1 MSGGGRRRKK
11 HEEHENH
18 ERWLVSYA
26 DLLTLLFAF
35 FVVMYAVSRVD
46 TQRVIQAADSLRWAL
61 NFEGTGGVTQLA
73 LFNGPPSEGGC
84 AMQLNS
90 GANGMQEKQ
99 RMENVR
105 RELQRKLSNLITAQ
119 SGVLMFV
126 SEEGTLTVRLSAQR
140 FFDPGQ
146 AALRPDALPLIDAVA
161 AELHLL
167 GYSVRVEAHTDEI
180 HPRGTRFRDNW
191 ELSASRAA
199 TVTSFLEQ
207 AHEFPPWRLTAAGM
221 GAARPI
227 ASNDTPEGR
236 ELNRRVDLVV
246 EFPPATGAPLIQP
259 AAVR

>member
-1 MSGGGRRRKK
+1 MSGGGRRKR

-46 TQRVIQAADSLRWAL
+46 TQRVVKAADSLRWAL
-61 NFEGTGGVTQLA
+61 NFEGTGGVSQMA

-84 AMQLNS
+84 AMNLNS
-90 GANGMQEKQ
+90 GAQGMREKQ
-99 RMENVR
+99 RMEQVR
-105 RELQRKLSNLITAQ
+105 RELQKKLANLIHAQ
-119 SGVLMFV
+119 AGVLLFV
-126 SEEGTLTVRLSAQR
+126 SEDGRLTVRLSAQR
-140 FFDPGQ
+140 FFDAGQ

-161 AELHLL
+161 AELNLL
-167 GYSVRVEAHTDEI
+167 GYSVRVEAHTDDLP
-180 HPRGTRFRDNW
+180 PRGSRFRDNW
-191 ELSASRAA
+191 DLSASRAA
-199 TVTSFLEQ
+199 TVAAFLEQ
-207 AHEFPPWRLTAAGM
+207 AHEYPPWRLTAAGM

-246 EFPPATGAPLIQP
+246 EFPPAAARPIEAT
-259 AAVR
+259 AVR